1 MKRFVL
7 TLIISTVSLWLTA
20 YLLESFEIEGFEV
33 LGLQAAGLAAVVLGA
48 VNATIRP
55 VLSFLTFPIRFLTL
69 GAFSFVIN
77 AFMLWLVSLLITPGF
92 TISGP
97 IPALIGSLVLTLVS
111 SILNLLFNP
120 KKKR

>member
-1 MKRFVL
+1 MKRFL
-7 TLIISTVSLWLTA
+7 ITLMISALSLLITA
-20 YLLESFEIEGFEV
+20 HLIDGFELTGV
-33 LGLQAAGLAAVVLGA
+33 KSAVLAAIALGL

-77 AFMLWLVSLLITPGF
+77 ALMLWGVSLVISPGF

-97 IPALIGSLVLTLVS
+97 FPALIGSLVLTVVS
-111 SILNLLFNP
+111 GILNLLFNP
-120 KKKR
+120 KKR